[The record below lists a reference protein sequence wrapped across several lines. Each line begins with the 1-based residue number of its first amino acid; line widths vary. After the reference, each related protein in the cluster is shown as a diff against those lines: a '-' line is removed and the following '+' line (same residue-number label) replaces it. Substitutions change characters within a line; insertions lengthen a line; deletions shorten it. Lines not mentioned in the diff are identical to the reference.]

1 VNRSYNNGY
10 EYEHLEYTPYGET
23 WFEESQEPMLNK
35 IAYKFTGKELDTE
48 TGLYYFGARYYD
60 PKVSRWISCDPAFE
74 EYLPVGNNNRNLPG
88 EGGIFN
94 PINLAL
100 YHYAGNNPI
109 KYVDPNG
116 KSLLSN
122 IKENLMS
129 RLFEV
134 LVDRNGQCILEYEEA
149 VFLTDVLVDVII
161 KDIIGFN
168 KIYDKMKKGYE
179 SKYNDFKK
187 KAEKRMEILKKDIKE
202 QKDYLKKKY
211 NKNVDLNEL
220 ANDKINIKNQKDVKE
235 YNDLEKQYNDFDEY
249 LINNDN
255 FKKEFMDKIIIP
267 KVNEYLDKLKKSNNK
282 KDIQKYNKL
291 NKIYEKIMKL
301 YNEKYKK

>member
-1 VNRSYNNGY
+1 
-10 EYEHLEYTPYGET
+10 
-23 WFEESQEPMLNK
+23 MLNK